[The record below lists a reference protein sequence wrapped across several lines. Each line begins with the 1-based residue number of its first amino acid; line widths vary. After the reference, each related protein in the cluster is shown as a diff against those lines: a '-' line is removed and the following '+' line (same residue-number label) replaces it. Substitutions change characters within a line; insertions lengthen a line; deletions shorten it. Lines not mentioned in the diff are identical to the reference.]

1 MHIKTGKKTLRNT
14 KSRIIKKLLLNSHL
28 KGNLFIKMFINS
40 IQFQG
45 ITMIQRS
52 LSMLDSHFL
61 SLE

>member
-14 KSRIIKKLLLNSHL
+14 KNRIIKKLLLNSHL